1 MECWNEFL
9 HIKFSKELMGL
20 IVSMIREQ
28 EENESIFLTLHMLMM
43 LIMFLMLHML
53 MQYNKN

>member
-9 HIKFSKELMGL
+9 HIKFSKELTVL